1 LLYVTLEK
9 QKIMPE
15 QQPNNPVHGIK
26 LADMLSYLIDV
37 YGWDGLAD
45 RINVRC
51 FKFDP
56 SVNSSLAFLRKT
68 PWAKE
73 ELQQLYI
80 NTVTRNQTK

>member
-1 LLYVTLEK
+1 M
-9 QKIMPE
+9 QE
-15 QQPNNPVHGIK
+15 QQPNNPVHGVK
-26 LADMLSYLIDV
+26 LADMLQYLFEV
-37 YGWDGLAD
+37 YGWEGLAA

-73 ELQQLYI
+73 ELQKLYI
-80 NTVTRNQTK
+80 HTVSRNPSQN

>member
-1 LLYVTLEK
+1 M
-9 QKIMPE
+9 QE
-15 QQPNNPVHGIK
+15 QQPNNPVHGVK
-26 LADMLSYLIDV
+26 LADMLQYLFEV
-37 YGWDGLAD
+37 YGWEGLAD

-73 ELQQLYI
+73 ELQKLYI
-80 NTVTRNQTK
+80 YTVSRNPPQN

>member
-1 LLYVTLEK
+1 M
-9 QKIMPE
+9 QE
-15 QQPNNPVHGIK
+15 QQPNNPVHGVK
-26 LADMLSYLIDV
+26 LADMLNYLIDV
-37 YGWDGLAD
+37 YGWDGLAA

>member
-1 LLYVTLEK
+1 M
-9 QKIMPE
+9 QE
-15 QQPNNPVHGIK
+15 QQPNNPVHGVK

-37 YGWDGLAD
+37 YGWDGLAA

>member
-1 LLYVTLEK
+1 M
-9 QKIMPE
+9 QE
-15 QQPNNPVHGIK
+15 QQPNNPVHGVK
-26 LADMLSYLIDV
+26 LAEMLNYLIDV
-37 YGWDGLAD
+37 YGWDGLAA

-80 NTVTRNQTK
+80 NTVTRNPTK

>member
-1 LLYVTLEK
+1 M
-9 QKIMPE
+9 QE
-15 QQPNNPVHGIK
+15 QQPNNPVHGVK
-26 LADMLSYLIDV
+26 LADMLQYLFEV
-37 YGWDGLAD
+37 YGWEGLAD

-73 ELQQLYI
+73 ELQKLYI
-80 NTVTRNQTK
+80 YTVSRNPTQN

>member
-1 LLYVTLEK
+1 M
-9 QKIMPE
+9 QE
-15 QQPNNPVHGIK
+15 QQPNNPVHGVK
-26 LADMLSYLIDV
+26 LADMLNYLIDV
-37 YGWDGLAD
+37 YGWDGLAA

-80 NTVTRNQTK
+80 NTVTRNPTK

>member
-1 LLYVTLEK
+1 
-9 QKIMPE
+9 MPE

>member
-1 LLYVTLEK
+1 M
-9 QKIMPE
+9 QE
-15 QQPNNPVHGIK
+15 QQPNNPVHGVK
-26 LADMLSYLIDV
+26 LADMLNYLIEF
-37 YGWDGLAD
+37 YGWEGLAGK
-45 RINVRC
+45 INVRC

-80 NTVTRNQTK
+80 DTVTRNPNR

>member
-1 LLYVTLEK
+1 M
-9 QKIMPE
+9 QE
-15 QQPNNPVHGIK
+15 QQPNNPVHGVK
-26 LADMLSYLIDV
+26 LADMLNYLIDV
-37 YGWDGLAD
+37 YGWEGLAA

>member
-1 LLYVTLEK
+1 
-9 QKIMPE
+9 MPE

-37 YGWDGLAD
+37 YGWDGLSD

>member
-1 LLYVTLEK
+1 M
-9 QKIMPE
+9 QE
-15 QQPNNPVHGIK
+15 QQPNNPAHGVK
-26 LADMLSYLIDV
+26 LADMLQYLFEV
-37 YGWDGLAD
+37 YGWEGLSE

-73 ELQQLYI
+73 ELQKLYI
-80 NTVTRNQTK
+80 HTVSRNPPQN

>member
-1 LLYVTLEK
+1 M
-9 QKIMPE
+9 QE
-15 QQPNNPVHGIK
+15 QQPNNPVHGVK
-26 LADMLSYLIDV
+26 LADMLQYLFEV
-37 YGWDGLAD
+37 YGWEGLAD

-73 ELQQLYI
+73 ELQKLYI
-80 NTVTRNQTK
+80 HTVTRNPS

>member
-1 LLYVTLEK
+1 M
-9 QKIMPE
+9 QE
-15 QQPNNPVHGIK
+15 QQPNNPVHGVK
-26 LADMLSYLIDV
+26 LADMLQYLFEV
-37 YGWDGLAD
+37 YGWEGLAE

-73 ELQQLYI
+73 ELQKLYI
-80 NTVTRNQTK
+80 HTVSRNPSQN

>member
-1 LLYVTLEK
+1 M
-9 QKIMPE
+9 QE
-15 QQPNNPVHGIK
+15 QQPNNPVHGVK
-26 LADMLSYLIDV
+26 LADMLHYLIEF
-37 YGWDGLAD
+37 YGWEGLAD

-73 ELQQLYI
+73 ELQKLYI
-80 NTVTRNQTK
+80 HTVTRNPS